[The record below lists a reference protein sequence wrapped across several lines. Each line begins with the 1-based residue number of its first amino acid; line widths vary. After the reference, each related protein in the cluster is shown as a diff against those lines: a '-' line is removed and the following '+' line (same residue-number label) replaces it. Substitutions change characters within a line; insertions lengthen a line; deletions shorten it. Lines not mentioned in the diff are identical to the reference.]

1 MNLLNSIYRRR
12 PILTKKRKEG
22 PRREVTKRQLAR
34 WQQQRKRQRIILSVG
49 ILVIVVVLGVM
60 GVGWYLNQYRPRHET
75 AFRVNDTE
83 FSMDYYVKA
92 LKFQSEGQPV
102 QFIPFLADFVA
113 EGVLQNELIRRE
125 ALKMGITV
133 SDEAVDQELKSRGR
147 AVNQVSRDIVRA
159 EMLISKVQDEYIEQ
173 QVPVFAEQRHILAM
187 FLESE
192 SQADEVRTNLENGGD
207 FAELADRLSLDD
219 FSKTNQGD
227 LGWRPKGILANLLG
241 NSIVEEHAYSLET
254 GALSQPLLD
263 ETKTKAVGYWLI
275 KLLGRSQDLERANIQ
290 VILLGSEEEAKAVR
304 GRILAGQDFGELA
317 KELSLH
323 EESRE
328 EGGEGSAGGGDL
340 GWITPGI
347 MSTGVDEFAFD
358 PEVEMKTLSQPVRD
372 DTVVTEGGYWLL
384 KVVDIDDNREIGDE
398 DRDLLKAKAL
408 DKWLSALW
416 DDPEN
421 KVENYLDGQKKEWAI
436 SQVSRR

>member
-34 WQQQRKRQRIILSVG
+34 WQQQRKRQRIIFGVG
-49 ILVIVVVLGVM
+49 ILVIAAVLGVM
-60 GVGWYLNQYRPRHET
+60 GVGWYLSQYQPRHET

-83 FSMDYYVKA
+83 YNMDYYVKA
-92 LKFQSEGQPV
+92 LKFHSEGQPV

-133 SDEAVDQELKSRGR
+133 SDEAVDQELESRGR

-192 SQADEVRTNLENGGD
+192 SQANEVRTNLENGGD
-207 FAELADRLSLDD
+207 FAELADELSLDD

-227 LGWRPKGILANLLG
+227 LGWRPDGILTDLLG
-241 NSIVEEHAYSLET
+241 SSIVGEHAFSLEV
-254 GALSQPLLD
+254 GAISQPLLD
-263 ETKTKAVGYWLI
+263 ETKTKPVGYWLI

-290 VILLGSEEEAKAVR
+290 VMLLASEEQAKAVR
-304 GRILAGQDFGELA
+304 GRVLAGQDFGKLA

-323 EESRE
+323 DESKEEK
-328 EGGEGSAGGGDL
+328 GELDWINPGMMSAA
-340 GWITPGI
+340 
-347 MSTGVDEFAFD
+347 VDKFAFD
-358 PEVEMKTLSQPVRD
+358 PEVEMRTLSQPVRD

-408 DKWLSALW
+408 NKWLSALW

-436 SQVSRR
+436 SQVSRS